1 MISIKQFFQSFWT
14 KKVSD
19 NWRKVGGVGLKDS
32 EAFQTFFKSELY
44 VEGTLLRNIKNIGR
58 WYYSM

>member
-32 EAFQTFFKSELY
+32 EAVSDIF
-44 VEGTLLRNIKNIGR
+44 
-58 WYYSM
+58 